1 MIPSVIIE
9 AFHLPPKIVIM
20 MQARAVVPLRIK
32 VLGGT
37 TTAIGQTS
45 MAYTLMVR
53 WILKECRGITGRI
66 PTTLSRDLR

>member
-1 MIPSVIIE
+1 
-9 AFHLPPKIVIM
+9 
-20 MQARAVVPLRIK
+20 VPLRIK